1 MNGFNGVSP
10 NGNWTLTIRDDQSG
24 GGNEMFFISYTLNI
38 TTAIATNYRLV
49 SETPIKAGHDVIV
62 NTTYSANCSD
72 NEGAITAITR
82 TTTSAGAIGTTA
94 TNLSAYTQLSY
105 ASDSPIQGSGNYWM
119 NTFNQTVSN
128 GLTDGTTYYY
138 QLWVKGNVE
147 TPTTSNEQW
156 SMIPMQVQK

>member
-82 TTTSAGAIGTTA
+82 TTSTPAAMRRCLTKMFIFLFFMVRKA
-94 TNLSAYTQLSY
+94 LSLQRAKV
-105 ASDSPIQGSGNYWM
+105 
-119 NTFNQTVSN
+119 TFFCV
-128 GLTDGTTYYY
+128 
-138 QLWVKGNVE
+138 LWLY
-147 TPTTSNEQW
+147 
-156 SMIPMQVQK
+156 